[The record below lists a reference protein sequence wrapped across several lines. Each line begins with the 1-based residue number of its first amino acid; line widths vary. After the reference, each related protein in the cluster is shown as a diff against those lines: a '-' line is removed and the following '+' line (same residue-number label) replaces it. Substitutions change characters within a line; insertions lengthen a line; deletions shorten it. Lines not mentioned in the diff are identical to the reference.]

1 MKSRMK
7 EVIRTPLQEK
17 TQGNGLFHKD
27 KTFGMRKRINSFEQ
41 AISNEELR
49 ALPLSSFS
57 GEIIVVDDPATVP
70 AAIKILKRYSLLG
83 FDTETKPAFKKG
95 VINEVALL
103 QLAAEDRAF
112 IFRLNKIGLPPSL
125 ASLMANPR
133 IVKVGAAIRDDIR
146 LLQRLARFLPEGFI
160 ELQDLVKEYHISD
173 SGLRKMAA
181 IVLGIQ
187 ISKSQQVSNW
197 EREVLTEA
205 QLIYAATDAWVCHEI
220 YRNLIAA
227 G

>member
-1 MKSRMK
+1 
-7 EVIRTPLQEK
+7 
-17 TQGNGLFHKD
+17 
-27 KTFGMRKRINSFEQ
+27 MRKRINSFEQ

>member
-1 MKSRMK
+1 
-7 EVIRTPLQEK
+7 
-17 TQGNGLFHKD
+17 
-27 KTFGMRKRINSFEQ
+27 MRKRINSFEQ

-95 VINEVALL
+95 VVNEVALL